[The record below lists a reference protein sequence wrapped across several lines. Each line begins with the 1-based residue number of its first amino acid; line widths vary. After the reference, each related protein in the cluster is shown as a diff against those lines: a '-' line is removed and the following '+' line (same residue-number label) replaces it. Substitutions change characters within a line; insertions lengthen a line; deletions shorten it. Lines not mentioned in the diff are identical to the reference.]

1 MSDIFR
7 EVEEDVRREQLKRLW
22 DRYGILVIGVALLIV
37 LGTAGYR
44 GWEWYS
50 ARQAAFRGAEFYEAM
65 QMQRAGQTGEAEAA
79 FSEIAAKG
87 GGFAT
92 LARLSA
98 AASRLE
104 AGDAAGAVSEY
115 DAVSSGAGV
124 EQGLK
129 DVARIRAGYV
139 LLDENDRAGVEQ
151 RVAAL
156 ADDGGPWRNSARE
169 LLGLAAYQDGD
180 LEEATRRFDEILAD
194 SDTPRDMR
202 TRAQL
207 MVTLLAAERAPT
219 GATDSGSAN
228 QDSANQD
235 SGGGAQAGED
245 TGDGDAAAEQ

>member
-7 EVEEDVRREQLKRLW
+7 EVEEDVRREQLKKLW

-37 LGTAGYR
+37 LATAGYR

-50 ARQAAFRGAEFYEAM
+50 ARQAASRGAEFYEAM
-65 QMQRAGQTGEAEAA
+65 QLQRAGQTAEAQAA
-79 FSEIAAKG
+79 FNEIAARG

-98 AASRLE
+98 AASRVE
-104 AGDAAGAVSEY
+104 AGDLAGAVSEY
-115 DAVSSGAGV
+115 DAVANGAGV

-219 GATDSGSAN
+219 EPETAGSGSAG
-228 QDSANQD
+228 QDEA
-235 SGGGAQAGED
+235 GGAEAGEGS
-245 TGDGDAAAEQ
+245 GDGDTAAEQ